1 MTPSALETSTAWGL
15 PRREGGTPST
25 RPLAAKAPDP
35 PSCLHVHF
43 PEEALSKTLER
54 LSRSSGAQELARW
67 LGDLSLPRAPRHS
80 AVASGGQQ
88 VTGVPAVSLFS
99 QGLLSDFTTRVN
111 KSSPSQQVP
120 PTHATPLHATPTQ
133 QLQKRIF
140 LPHWLSVLNVAPAS
154 SHLQDAFSRLN
165 GIRGFSTRTIS
176 KLIGF
181 IF

>member
-111 KSSPSQQVP
+111 KSSPSQQGTTHP
-120 PTHATPLHATPTQ
+120 RHPTPRDPHPTTPETYLPTPLAQRSERRARQ
-133 QLQKRIF
+133 QPPPGCFFAFKWHQRIF
-140 LPHWLSVLNVAPAS
+140 N
-154 SHLQDAFSRLN
+154 QDDL
-165 GIRGFSTRTIS
+165 
-176 KLIGF
+176 
-181 IF
+181 